1 MGMRDVCIAFS
12 LQYVAPTA
20 QILTRRL
27 IPSSVLDVVLGALL
41 TAADVNNKYHAIKVE
56 KAHVSGNFCLVGTHF
71 LKFQTYIMLLIYVV
85 IFFFSSSA
93 SLFH

>member
-71 LKFQTYIMLLIYVV
+71 LKFQTYIMLLI
-85 IFFFSSSA
+85 
-93 SLFH
+93 